1 MIAFELGNNNL
12 SFTYINEYSKLMPD
26 EITTYI
32 MLGNIY
38 FNKNNY
44 LDALLEYQ
52 KILWLYPQDLYALY
66 QQAVCLYKLEYY
78 EDAKSILR
86 KF

>member
-1 MIAFELGNNNL
+1 
-12 SFTYINEYSKLMPD
+12 MPD

-66 QQAVCLYKLEYY
+66 QQAICFYRLEYY
-78 EDAKSILR
+78 REILSKSLLFCLFIKNLIAKLR
-86 KF
+86 S